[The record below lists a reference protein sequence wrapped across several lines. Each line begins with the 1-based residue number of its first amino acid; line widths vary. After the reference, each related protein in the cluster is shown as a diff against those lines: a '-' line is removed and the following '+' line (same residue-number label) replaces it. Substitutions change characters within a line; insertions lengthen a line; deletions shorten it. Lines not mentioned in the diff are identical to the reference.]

1 MHWSLRSWNIS
12 EREYPEKHQTKQA
25 NEDDEQEDWAQKET
39 FSVEVCQRWNRGD
52 KVQLEDESGFRL
64 CCELVILCT
73 GKAAPQEL
81 FILIRKGQ
89 SKHKIRTFVVG
100 WICRNLRAF
109 WEDQTDQKSALGG
122 PNQILRTGP
131 LTIETVPLH
140 RPGCA
145 LTCSTFIP
153 HCSASAE
160 PQHPLMAPKLSF
172 LAIWGP
178 FGAPIGPPDQRKGSI
193 ALPRVCPVK
202 VRDVYC
208 SNIT

>member
-1 MHWSLRSWNIS
+1 MSLSTLHNSCYNYITRLVSGNIYASIQLYSPKISDWSDWEDQSA
-12 EREYPEKHQTKQA
+12 EKTNNWKDKKLFNKEMGHRKIKYFIENRLKQ
-25 NEDDEQEDWAQKET
+25 
-39 FSVEVCQRWNRGD
+39 
-52 KVQLEDESGFRL
+52 ES
-64 CCELVILCT
+64 
-73 GKAAPQEL
+73 

-153 HCSASAE
+153 HWSASAE

>member
-1 MHWSLRSWNIS
+1 MSLSTLHNSCYNYITRLVSGNIYAS
-12 EREYPEKHQTKQA
+12 IQNTKYA
-25 NEDDEQEDWAQKET
+25 LL
-39 FSVEVCQRWNRGD
+39 SLVE
-52 KVQLEDESGFRL
+52 
-64 CCELVILCT
+64 
-73 GKAAPQEL
+73 
-81 FILIRKGQ
+81 
-89 SKHKIRTFVVG
+89 FV
-100 WICRNLRAF
+100 
-109 WEDQTDQKSALGG
+109 
-122 PNQILRTGP
+122 
-131 LTIETVPLH
+131 ETVPLH
-140 RPGCA
+140 RPRCA

-208 SNIT
+208 SNITQKPIETIRTYSRSQIEVGEKVIPDLLNKRIVRRRGGALSSGR